1 MNLDNT
7 IQVLRQN
14 RKGVRFDELVK
25 ICDHF
30 FGEARQKATSHRIY
44 KMPWPGDPGVGS
56 SCRFGRQWYAIVAF
70 GSFLVSVVSD
80 VGLW

>member
-1 MNLDNT
+1 MVQLELYVPTPAVCATALVSFEDVGAYLPAE
-7 IQVLRQN
+7 QGAALVLHAFH
-14 RKGVRFDELVK
+14 V
-25 ICDHF
+25 
-30 FGEARQKATSHRIY
+30 
-44 KMPWPGDPGVGS
+44 GVGS

>member
-1 MNLDNT
+1 M
-7 IQVLRQN
+7 
-14 RKGVRFDELVK
+14 
-25 ICDHF
+25 
-30 FGEARQKATSHRIY
+30 A
-44 KMPWPGDPGVGS
+44 GVGS

>member
-1 MNLDNT
+1 MFILASFEHL
-7 IQVLRQN
+7 IYPL
-14 RKGVRFDELVK
+14 GELGLA
-25 ICDHF
+25 I
-30 FGEARQKATSHRIY
+30 
-44 KMPWPGDPGVGS
+44 GVGS

>member
-1 MNLDNT
+1 MGNGSRSNPWSSCGM
-7 IQVLRQN
+7 VSR
-14 RKGVRFDELVK
+14 
-25 ICDHF
+25 
-30 FGEARQKATSHRIY
+30 TSGR
-44 KMPWPGDPGVGS
+44 VGS